1 MKPVLFGDRG
11 RTLERKRTN
20 IPGHRDVSA
29 DRTHGCR
36 TREAGDKGKREIKAR
51 QAGLYKEMKTT
62 QHDLI
67 WGLPRLCW
75 RNGG

>member
-29 DRTHGCR
+29 DRKHGCR
-36 TREAGDKGKREIKAR
+36 TREAGDKS
-51 QAGLYKEMKTT
+51 QAGRFVQGDENYTA
-62 QHDLI
+62 
-67 WGLPRLCW
+67 
-75 RNGG
+75 